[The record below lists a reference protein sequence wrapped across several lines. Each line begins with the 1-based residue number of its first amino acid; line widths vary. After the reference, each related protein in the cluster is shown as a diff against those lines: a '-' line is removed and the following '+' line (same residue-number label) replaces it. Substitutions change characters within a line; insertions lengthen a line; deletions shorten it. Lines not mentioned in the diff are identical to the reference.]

1 MCGASLR
8 HILKE
13 GTWMMKLPSLLLCL
27 FSLVAN
33 AALAADG
40 PGVVVKPAIPAKP
53 AAPRPVLK
61 PLPVRTYR
69 DVLAVLP
76 REMEPQNARAW
87 SAAEKE
93 VANII
98 MKKKLV
104 DTARPA
110 LMRLRVS
117 EVSDWGR
124 MIVWATV
131 ENEEGYAIRVFSGA
145 ENPAMLPSLATLKP
159 GDLIQLEGLMEC
171 AKFEHLWGAAALSI
185 CVRDGKVT
193 KLLPNGLPAP
203 KPVGVRLSIVSA
215 VYGAGSHFSDV
226 TDRVQAILKEP
237 GAVFAA
243 KPHWLGADSQVEGDK
258 TLIVVYLVGGKRHV
272 YTVTEAAEVSADLL
286 AAAAQ

>member
-1 MCGASLR
+1 
-8 HILKE
+8 
-13 GTWMMKLPSLLLCL
+13 MKLPSLLLCL
-27 FSLVAN
+27 CLAMGHAGH
-33 AALAADG
+33 AAAAEA
-40 PGVVVKPAIPAKP
+40 PIVVKAAIPAKP
-53 AAPRPVLK
+53 PTPRAVLK

-76 REMEPQNARAW
+76 REMEPQNARGW

-110 LMRLRVS
+110 VMKLRVS
-117 EVSDWGR
+117 DVSDWGR
-124 MIVWATV
+124 MILWATV

-159 GDLIQLEGLMEC
+159 GDSIQLEGVMEC
-171 AKFEHLWGAAALSI
+171 VKFEQLWGGASLSI

-203 KPVGVRLSIVSA
+203 KPTAVKLSVVSA
-215 VYGAGSHFSDV
+215 VYGAGNSFSDV

-243 KPHWLGADSQVEGDK
+243 KPHWLGAEPVTDGNR
-258 TLIVVYLVGGKRHV
+258 TLIVVHLIGAKRYVFTVGEGG
-272 YTVTEAAEVSADLL
+272 AVSADLL
-286 AAAAQ
+286 AQSAH